1 MIPNIRDRRQETG
14 DRRQGARPSSLLP
27 RPSHSSFPAHCSLL
41 TAHCSR
47 GQVTLEYA
55 VMIAV
60 VVAAL
65 TAMAIYVRRAVQA
78 NLKSLEDQINAEAL

>member
-1 MIPNIRDRRQETG
+1 
-14 DRRQGARPSSLLP
+14 
-27 RPSHSSFPAHCSLL
+27 
-41 TAHCSR
+41 
-47 GQVTLEYA
+47 
-55 VMIAV
+55 MIAV